1 MSMQTQLRGVAAV
14 PMLATCLFGLAPAL
28 TCSASDAGPPQVEGP
43 LALRRYQLP
52 RKILVGTEITGYD
65 LIEKYSLEQRLQ
77 RMDEYVDAM
86 QLQAKFKYPGKRLD
100 LVLLGEYF
108 MARGKDALA
117 ENAIRL
123 DEVVPRIA
131 ACAKRHDCYL
141 VVPLVLREDGPADR
155 YSNAALLMGRDGKVA
170 GIYRK
175 VHPTTDLKYE
185 LLEGGMTPGTDF
197 PVFNCDFG
205 RVGIQICFD
214 ICYSDGWETLAK
226 KGAEIVLFPS
236 ETPQTV
242 RPATYALQHRYYIV
256 SACPRNHSA
265 IYNPIGMIEAEATQ
279 DGVLVHQIDLSYAIA
294 GWDPG
299 WDDGE
304 TLKRKFGDRVGF
316 TYYFGEDCGIYWSN
330 DPTASIGQLMK
341 PFGFP
346 EPGDDYEKERVLED
360 KVRGGPPSLQ

>member
-1 MSMQTQLRGVAAV
+1 MRVQYRLLSAATF
-14 PMLATCLFGLAPAL
+14 PMLAYCLIGLAPDL
-28 TCSASDAGPPQVEGP
+28 RGSASDDAASQVEGP

-65 LIEKYSLEQRLQ
+65 LIEKYSLEQRFKS
-77 RMDEYVDAM
+77 MDEYVDAM
-86 QLQAKFKYPGKRLD
+86 EMQAKSKYPGKRLD

-108 MARGKDALA
+108 MARGKDTLA
-117 ENAIRL
+117 QNAIRL

-141 VVPLVLREDGPADR
+141 VVPLVLREDGAAER

-185 LLEGGMTPGTDF
+185 VLEGGMTPGTDF
-197 PVFNCDFG
+197 PVFDCDFG

-214 ICYSDGWETLAK
+214 MCYSDGWDTLAN
-226 KGAEIVLFPS
+226 KGAEIVLLPS

-242 RPATYALQHRYYIV
+242 RPMMYALQHRYYIV

-265 IYNPIGMIEAEATQ
+265 VYNPIGMIEAEATQ
-279 DGVLVHQIDLSYAIA
+279 EGVLVHQIDLSYAIA

-299 WDDGE
+299 WDDGVA
-304 TLKRKFGDRVGF
+304 LKRRFGDRVGF
-316 TYYFGEDCGIYWSN
+316 AYYFGEDCGIYWSN
-330 DPTASIGQLMK
+330 DPRTSIGQLMR
-341 PFGFP
+341 PLGYP
-346 EPGDDYEKERVLED
+346 EPADDFVKERLLED

>member
-1 MSMQTQLRGVAAV
+1 MRVKLRFLGASTRPVVA
-14 PMLATCLFGLAPAL
+14 CLLLGLSPAL
-28 TCSASDAGPPQVEGP
+28 RCLAADDAASQVEGP

-52 RKILVGTEITGYD
+52 RKILVGTEITGYE
-65 LIEKYSLEQRLQ
+65 LIEKYSLEQRFQ
-77 RMDEYVDAM
+77 RMDEYVDEM
-86 QLQAKFKYPGKRLD
+86 ELQAKFKYPGKRLD

-108 MARGKDALA
+108 MARGKEALA
-117 ENAIRL
+117 QNAIRL

-141 VVPLVLREDGPADR
+141 VVPLVLREDGQAER

-185 LLEGGMTPGTDF
+185 VLEGGMTPGTDF

-214 ICYSDGWETLAK
+214 IVFSDGWDTLAK

-242 RPATYALQHRYYIV
+242 RPMTYALQHRYYIV

-265 IYNPIGMIEAEATQ
+265 VYNPIGMIEAEATQ
-279 DGVLVHQIDLSYAIA
+279 VGVLVHQIDLSYAIA

-299 WDDGE
+299 WDDGA

-316 TYYFGEDCGIYWSN
+316 AYYFGEDCGIYWSN
-330 DPTASIGQLMK
+330 DPTTSIGQLMR

-346 EPGDDYEKERVLED
+346 EPGDDYERERLLEE
-360 KVRGGPPSLQ
+360 KIRGGPPSLQ

>member
-1 MSMQTQLRGVAAV
+1 MKTQFRGFAAV
-14 PMLATCLFGLAPAL
+14 PMLAICLGLAAACP
-28 TCSASDAGPPQVEGP
+28 CSAADDAPTGVEGV

-52 RKILVGTEITGYD
+52 RKVLVGTEITGYD
-65 LIEKYSLEQRLQ
+65 SIEKFTLEQRFQ
-77 RMDEYVDAM
+77 RMDDYVDAM
-86 QLQAKFKYPGKRLD
+86 QLQANFKYPGKRLD

-108 MARGKDALA
+108 MARGKEKLA

-141 VVPLVLREDGPADR
+141 VVPLVLREDGSTER

-197 PVFNCDFG
+197 PVFDCDFG
-205 RVGIQICFD
+205 RIGIQICFD
-214 ICYSDGWETLAK
+214 VCYSDGWETLAK
-226 KGAEIVLFPS
+226 KGAEIVFLPS

-242 RPATYALQHRYYIV
+242 RPSNYALQNRYYVV

-265 IYNPIGMIEAEATQ
+265 VYNPIGMIEAEATQ
-279 DGVLVHQIDLSYAIA
+279 EGVLVHQIDLSYAIA

-299 WDDGE
+299 WDGGT
-304 TLKRKFGDRVGF
+304 TLKSKFGDRVGF
-316 TYYFGEDCGIYWSN
+316 AYYFGEDCGIYWSN
-330 DPTASIGQLMK
+330 DPKTSIGQLMK
-341 PFGFP
+341 PFGYP
-346 EPGDDYEKERVLED
+346 EPGDDYVKERVLED
-360 KVRGGPPSLQ
+360 KVRGGPPSLR

>member
-1 MSMQTQLRGVAAV
+1 MSNELRLLRASAFS
-14 PMLATCLFGLAPAL
+14 MLAGALLGLSPAPQCLAAGDA
-28 TCSASDAGPPQVEGP
+28 ASQVEGP

-65 LIEKYSLEQRLQ
+65 LIEKYSLEQRFE
-77 RMDEYVDAM
+77 RMDQYVDAM
-86 QLQAKFKYPGKRLD
+86 DLQAKFKYPGKRLD
-100 LVLLGEYF
+100 LVVLGEYF
-108 MARGKDALA
+108 MANGKEALA
-117 ENAIRL
+117 DNAIRL
-123 DEVVPRIA
+123 DEVLPRIA

-141 VVPLVLREDGPADR
+141 VVPLVLREDGEPAR
-155 YSNAALLMGRDGKVA
+155 YSNAAVLMGRDGKVA

-175 VHPTTDLKYE
+175 VHLTTDLKYE

-197 PVFNCDFG
+197 PVFNCDLG

-214 ICYSDGWETLAK
+214 ICYSDGWETLGR
-226 KGAEIVLFPS
+226 KGADIVVLPS

-242 RPATYALQHRYYIV
+242 RPSMYALQNRYYIV

-265 IYNPIGMIEAEATQ
+265 VYNPIGMIEAEATQ

-299 WDDGE
+299 WDDGA
-304 TLKRKFGDRVGF
+304 TLKRKFGDRVGYE
-316 TYYFGEDCGIYWSN
+316 YYFGEDCGIYWSN
-330 DPTASIGQLMK
+330 DPTTSIGQLMR
-341 PFGFP
+341 PFGYP
-346 EPGDDYEKERVLED
+346 EPADDFVKERQLED